1 MYRTTRTSS
10 IYVTIVATTLVLV
23 LLTSTMLT
31 GSVYAARTHH
41 HSHRSIE
48 GMPTSIGGYQAYGN
62 DNNPVSYQAN
72 GATIGYQANGAPI
85 GYQASQGYDPSIG
98 YQANG
103 APVSD
108 QANGVPIGYQA
119 NGAPVSDQAN
129 GVPIGYQ
136 ANGAPISYQANGVPI
151 GYQASQGY
159 DPSIGYP
166 GYGNNVND
174 DNSGPISMHTSSHHH
189 NSDVS
194 SINRI

>member
-23 LLTSTMLT
+23 LLTSTTLT

-72 GATIGYQANGAPI
+72 G
-85 GYQASQGYDPSIG
+85 
-98 YQANG
+98 
-103 APVSD
+103 
-108 QANGVPIGYQA
+108 
-119 NGAPVSDQAN
+119 
-129 GVPIGYQ
+129 
-136 ANGAPISYQANGVPI
+136 VPI

-166 GYGNNVND
+166 GYGNNAND

-194 SINRI
+194 SINRIFASKYW